1 MQKWLILFI
10 ISYLLISCNN
20 PQKNTKTATSNNDY
34 HLKQTQ
40 IPTAKP
46 QTTNKDQITNN
57 TYNTNSQFHKLI
69 LNTTPK
75 KTKYTFTNIVK
86 KFDNQNIANKNIH
99 KITAKQ
105 IADTQSSTPDFISNL
120 IAQLN
125 SKENEALNFLT
136 ETLKDNNIVKDNKT
150 YTNKEI
156 NDFITYLKPQQ
167 IKKMIANIQQ
177 ALKFI
182 ENTESNIKKI
192 YDYKKQK
199 TELNNRLKDEINNYK
214 ITLKRAANQESFDT
228 IKTNIQNTSINLTEI
243 TNIQNEAKR
252 AIDVQGISLNLT
264 DNELCT
270 LFSLVEPL
278 QKINHKTS
286 NKHYTYDQFN
296 QFILYLGIDKVKDM
310 LTNIVKEFN
319 KAKAATYYT
328 KKLINDKNVKNSLA
342 AYLELIKKDYKR
354 LLLEAFGNSTISPDV
369 IIQNIKNI
377 SFDGFDKIKQKAIRA
392 IKNQL
397 YK

>member
-1 MQKWLILFI
+1 MQKWLVLFI
-10 ISYLLISCNN
+10 ISYLLINCNN
-20 PQKNTKTATSNNDY
+20 SQKNTKTATSNNNY
-34 HLKQTQ
+34 HLKQT
-40 IPTAKP
+40 TKP
-46 QTTNKDQITNN
+46 QITNKYQIANN
-57 TYNTNSQFHKLI
+57 TYDTNSQFHKLI

-75 KTKYTFTNIVK
+75 NTKYTFTNIVK

-99 KITAKQ
+99 KTTAKQ
-105 IADTQSSTPDFISNL
+105 IADSQSSTPDFISNL

-136 ETLKDNNIVKDNKT
+136 EVLKDNNIVKDSKT
-150 YTNKEI
+150 YTDKEV
-156 NDFITYLKPQQ
+156 NDFIKYLKPQQ

-177 ALKFI
+177 ALQEI
-182 ENTESNIKKI
+182 ENTKSNIKKI

-199 TELNNRLKDEINNYK
+199 IELNNRLKDEINNYK
-214 ITLKRAANQESFDT
+214 IALKQAANQESFDT

-252 AIDVQGISLNLT
+252 AIDVQKISLNLT
-264 DNELCT
+264 DDELCT
-270 LFSLVEPL
+270 LFYLVEPL
-278 QKINHKTS
+278 QKINYKTS

-296 QFILYLGIDKVKDM
+296 QLILYLGIDKVKDM
-310 LTNIVKEFN
+310 LKNIVKEFHKE
-319 KAKAATYYT
+319 KAVKYYI
-328 KKLINDKNVKNSLA
+328 KKIIKNRNPKNNLDN
-342 AYLELIKKDYKR
+342 YLEFIKQNYKR

-369 IIQNIKNI
+369 IIQNIKKI
-377 SFDGFDKIKQKAIRA
+377 SFDKFDKIKQKAIGI

>member
-1 MQKWLILFI
+1 MQKWLVLFI
-10 ISYLLISCNN
+10 ISYLLINCNN
-20 PQKNTKTATSNNDY
+20 SQKNTKTVTSNNDY
-34 HLKQTQ
+34 HLKQT
-40 IPTAKP
+40 TKP
-46 QTTNKDQITNN
+46 QITNKYQIANN
-57 TYNTNSQFHKLI
+57 TYDTNSQFHKLI

-75 KTKYTFTNIVK
+75 NTKYTFTNIVK
-86 KFDNQNIANKNIH
+86 KFDNKNIANKNIH
-99 KITAKQ
+99 KTTAKQ
-105 IADTQSSTPDFISNL
+105 IADSQSSTPDFISNL

-136 ETLKDNNIVKDNKT
+136 EVLKDNNIVKDSKT
-150 YTNKEI
+150 YTDKEV
-156 NDFITYLKPQQ
+156 NDFIKYLKPQQ

-182 ENTESNIKKI
+182 ENIESNIKKI

-199 TELNNRLKDEINNYK
+199 TELNNRLKNEINNYK
-214 ITLKRAANQESFDT
+214 IALKKASNQKSFDT

-252 AIDVQGISLNLT
+252 AIDVQEISLNLT
-264 DNELCT
+264 DDELCT

-278 QKINHKTS
+278 QKINYKTS

-296 QFILYLGIDKVKDM
+296 QFILYLGIDKIKDM
-310 LTNIVKEFN
+310 LKNIVKEFH
-319 KAKAATYYT
+319 KAKAVKYYT
-328 KKLINDKNVKNSLA
+328 KKLINNKNIKNNLA
-342 AYLELIKKDYKR
+342 DYLEFIKQNYKR
-354 LLLEAFGNSTISPDV
+354 LLIEAFGNSTISPDV
-369 IIQNIKNI
+369 IIQNIKKI
-377 SFDGFDKIKQKAIRA
+377 SFDGFDKIKQKAIST